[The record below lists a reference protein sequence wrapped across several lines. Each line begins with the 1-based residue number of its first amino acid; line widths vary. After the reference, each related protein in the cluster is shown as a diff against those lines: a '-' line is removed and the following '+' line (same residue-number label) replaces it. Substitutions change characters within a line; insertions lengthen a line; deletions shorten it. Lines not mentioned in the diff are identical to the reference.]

1 MHRMQRR
8 RGWSVLG
15 AACALL
21 ATACLDPQVSD
32 DVPPRGSRR
41 PYRIHVFDDTED
53 SVVVMFGDT
62 AFELKVGQ
70 QILK

>member
-1 MHRMQRR
+1 
-8 RGWSVLG
+8 VK
-15 AACALL
+15 
-21 ATACLDPQVSD
+21 
-32 DVPPRGSRR
+32 
-41 PYRIHVFDDTED
+41 ITED